1 MIEDMIEDM
10 IQDMIEDMTLN
21 SWTQQFYNHILLN
34 KWSDKCLVKIHL
46 IIAISSS
53 SYFRVF
59 WFSLYVHE
67 LIVLK
72 CTLYKLHS
80 TEHT

>member
-34 KWSDKCLVKIHL
+34 K
-46 IIAISSS
+46 
-53 SYFRVF
+53 
-59 WFSLYVHE
+59 
-67 LIVLK
+67 
-72 CTLYKLHS
+72 
-80 TEHT
+80 